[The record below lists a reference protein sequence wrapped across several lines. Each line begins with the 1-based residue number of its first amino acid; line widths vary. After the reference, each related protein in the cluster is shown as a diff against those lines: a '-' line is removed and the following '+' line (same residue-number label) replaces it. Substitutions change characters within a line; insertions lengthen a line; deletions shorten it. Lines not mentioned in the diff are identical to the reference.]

1 MTPWTV
7 ARQAPLSVGGGDEG
21 EEFPDPNSPSPPWLP
36 GSASSTAPASQVWVG
51 SSGSVRALLVELGEA
66 GSSLFPPHPLMSERA
81 GEAGGVGNEL
91 WLVRVLSH

>member
-1 MTPWTV
+1 M
-7 ARQAPLSVGGGDEG
+7 GGWDEG

-51 SSGSVRALLVELGEA
+51 GSGSGIVLLVEMGEA

-81 GEAGGVGNEL
+81 GEAGGVGAPNFK
-91 WLVRVLSH
+91 VGVLPVSRADV